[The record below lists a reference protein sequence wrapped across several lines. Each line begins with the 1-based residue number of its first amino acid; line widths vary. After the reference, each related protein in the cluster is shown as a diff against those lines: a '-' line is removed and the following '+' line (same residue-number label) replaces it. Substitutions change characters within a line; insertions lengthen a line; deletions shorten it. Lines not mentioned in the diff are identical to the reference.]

1 MAKLKTRVIDNL
13 DSCDEDSYNY
23 LESESESITIDD
35 EEVEEYNY
43 QHKVFDLLYS
53 RDTVLSVFSL
63 VLLGMSYPAWNYK
76 FSVHSTE
83 GSPEEVSLGKV
94 LLATGLGLLSVI
106 GLGVAFEAL
115 SMKYLKKSTGNAAYC
130 YYFNELSHYI
140 SAFMALLVMYIY
152 LLYEY
157 SSFYLKLAMGF
168 KLRIHHTLRIVM
180 FSLLV
185 LGALKALVKYVS
197 MRFNYNMYIN
207 SIKKCILF
215 DFFVN
220 LISAVRESDED
231 SERIMDE
238 SHANNDSETV
248 LSYQVRN
255 LAKPLNTFILKKR
268 FRTDSAATLGFGEK
282 RLLIKEFL
290 NLVSQTYTYTGS
302 MPTILGKIK
311 AKAQSR
317 ANKLV
322 RKLRRT
328 DRIQK
333 IGDLSKYFKD
343 IKVFEFFIKQ
353 LDLEKSEKIEKNH
366 IADIIERAYKDRY
379 VIYKNLEQI
388 NAAIDRVALA
398 SRIII
403 YLGTVFFAFISST
416 GEIDFISGC
425 VSAIFGTQFI
435 SKILSDSVIQSIIFL
450 FVIHPF
456 DIGDRVLIRL
466 GGVQENLVVAELN
479 VFSTTFFKWDG
490 TSLFVP
496 NNVLVD
502 TPISNIRRSGAIM
515 ENHSIQVSSKTS
527 PDKLQR
533 LREMLTSFCRER
545 REMYTDY
552 VLVNYER
559 IEDSNKLF
567 IKVLMQYQGNFQ
579 HYEGY
584 LQKRSMFILELNR
597 CLKALDIKY
606 KLPTQKVKVIRS
618 KDLSK

>member
-1 MAKLKTRVIDNL
+1 MAKLKTRIIDNL

-23 LESESESITIDD
+23 LESESESITINE

-43 QHKVFDLLYS
+43 QHKVFDFLYS
-53 RDTVLSVFSL
+53 RDTVLSIFSI
-63 VLLGMSYPAWNYK
+63 VLIGMSYLVWNYT
-76 FSVHSTE
+76 FAVHTEESTQ
-83 GSPEEVSLGKV
+83 EVSLGKV
-94 LLATGLGLLSVI
+94 LLATGAGLLSVV
-106 GLGVAFEAL
+106 GLGIVFEAL

-130 YYFNELSHYI
+130 YYFNELSHYT
-140 SAFMALLVMYIY
+140 SSLLALLIVYIY
-152 LLYEY
+152 LQSKY
-157 SSFYLKLAMGF
+157 SSFYLEFVMGF
-168 KLRIHHTLRIVM
+168 KLRIHYALRIVM
-180 FSLLV
+180 LSLLV
-185 LGALKALVKYVS
+185 LGALKALVKYIS

-215 DFFVN
+215 DFFVS

-231 SERIMDE
+231 SERITDE
-238 SHANNDSETV
+238 NYGNSDSEMV

-255 LAKPLNTFILKKR
+255 FAKPLNTFILKKR
-268 FRTDSAATLGFGEK
+268 FRTDSASTLGLGEK

-328 DRIQK
+328 DKIQK
-333 IGDLSKYFKD
+333 IGDLSKYFRD
-343 IKVFEFFIKQ
+343 TKVFEFLIDQ
-353 LDLEKSEKIEKNH
+353 LGLEKSEKIEKNH

-398 SRIII
+398 ARITI
-403 YLGTVFFAFISST
+403 YLGTVLFAFISST

-425 VSAIFGTQFI
+425 ISAIFGTQFI
-435 SKILSDSVIQSIIFL
+435 SKILSDSVVQSIIFL

-466 GGVQENLVVAELN
+466 NGELENLVVAELN

-496 NNVLVD
+496 NNVLID
-502 TPISNIRRSGAIM
+502 SPISNIRRSGSIM

-527 PDKLQR
+527 PDKLQK

-552 VLVNYER
+552 VLVNYEK
-559 IEDSNKLF
+559 IEDSNRLF

-584 LQKRSMFILELNR
+584 LQKRSMFISELNR
-597 CLKALDIKY
+597 CLKALDIRY
-606 KLPTQKVKVIRS
+606 KLPTQKVKVIKPRS
-618 KDLSK
+618 QAK